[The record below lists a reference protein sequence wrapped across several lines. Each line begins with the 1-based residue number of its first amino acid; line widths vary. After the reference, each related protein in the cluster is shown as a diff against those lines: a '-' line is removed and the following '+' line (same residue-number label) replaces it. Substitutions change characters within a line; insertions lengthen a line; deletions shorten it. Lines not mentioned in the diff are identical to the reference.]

1 MAVTEGTS
9 CSCAGVERQIACSS
23 PENLLLGFWPLFLF
37 IALFFS
43 LWQAKLELGE
53 GSF

>member
-9 CSCAGVERQIACSS
+9 CSRAGVERQIVRSS
-23 PENLLLGFWPLFLF
+23 PENLLLGFWPLLLF